1 MQKLNNFGQQVR
13 DLKLELDKPYPQI
26 THNALLS
33 VANGYLKDKFITE
46 DIFEAFS
53 QKIDIKDFET
63 LVLECDNCRKSKS
76 QLETEFKAIRDQL
89 IEKIFSDLSLVPID
103 TTFEID
109 TEKETVSIKKDFLI
123 TDEFIK
129 NYFYIPTEEDFESLM
144 KRKGFIEKFSILRL
158 EKIFNDF
165 LEKVKDIEDY
175 DISHTNVFF
184 NSDTRNYGIQL
195 DLEISI
201 DNLEDENSLNTIGD
215 SVQEVLNRVE
225 EHYNITMF
233 G

>member
-1 MQKLNNFGQQVR
+1 
-13 DLKLELDKPYPQI
+13 
-26 THNALLS
+26 
-33 VANGYLKDKFITE
+33 
-46 DIFEAFS
+46 
-53 QKIDIKDFET
+53 
-63 LVLECDNCRKSKS
+63 
-76 QLETEFKAIRDQL
+76 
-89 IEKIFSDLSLVPID
+89 
-103 TTFEID
+103 
-109 TEKETVSIKKDFLI
+109 
-123 TDEFIK
+123 
-129 NYFYIPTEEDFESLM
+129 M